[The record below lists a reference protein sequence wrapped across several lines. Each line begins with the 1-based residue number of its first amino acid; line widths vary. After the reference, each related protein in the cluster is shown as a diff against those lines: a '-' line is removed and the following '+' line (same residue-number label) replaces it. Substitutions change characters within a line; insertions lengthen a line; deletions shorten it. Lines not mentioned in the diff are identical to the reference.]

1 MAASYVLLLS
11 LLALAFSHSL
21 ASDPSPLQDF
31 CVADLNSNVLVNGF
45 VCKNPQAVS
54 ADDFTFHGLDMPGNT
69 SNPQGSA
76 VTPVFVQQIPGLNTL
91 GVSLA
96 RLDFEPYGLI
106 PPHYHPRGTEI
117 MTVIEGT
124 LQVGFVT
131 SFPNFQ
137 LFTQVVKKGDVFVFP
152 EGLIHFQFNYGHAPA
167 VAISGLGSQDPGVVL
182 IPNAV
187 FGSNPPINDAILA
200 KAFQLDVKII
210 DYLQS
215 KF

>member
-1 MAASYVLLLS
+1 MASRVLLLT

-31 CVADLNSNVLVNGF
+31 CVADLNSNVFVNGF
-45 VCKNPQAVS
+45 VCKDPKIVT
-54 ADDFTFHGLDMPGNT
+54 ADDFTGHGLDMPGNT

-76 VTPVFVQQIPGLNTL
+76 VTPVFVQQLAGLNTL

-96 RLDFEPYGLI
+96 RLDFAPYGLI
-106 PPHYHPRGTEI
+106 VPHYHPRATEI
-117 MTVIEGT
+117 MTVIEGA
-124 LQVGFVT
+124 LHVGFVT
-131 SFPNFQ
+131 SAPNFQ

-152 EGLIHFQFNYGHAPA
+152 KGMIHFQFNYGDVPA

-187 FGSNPPINDAILA
+187 FGSNPPISDSILA
-200 KAFQLDVKII
+200 KAFQLDKHII

>member
-1 MAASYVLLLS
+1 MATSYVLLLS

-31 CVADLNSNVLVNGF
+31 CVADLKSTVLVNGF
-45 VCKNPQAVS
+45 VCKSPQVVS

-76 VTPVFVQQIPGLNTL
+76 VTPVFVQQLPGLNTL

-96 RLDFEPYGLI
+96 RLDFAPYGLI

-124 LQVGFVT
+124 LHVGFVT

-152 EGLIHFQFNYGHAPA
+152 QGLIHFQFNYGDTPA